1 MGVMAVVL
9 VDPPAEAKP
18 IARLPCNGPG
28 RLVGPTRT
36 EDLSVLRVMPE
47 EPVWVQTAVS

>member
-1 MGVMAVVL
+1 MGVMAVLL
-9 VDPPAEAKP
+9 VDPPVEAKP

-47 EPVWVQTAVS
+47 EPV